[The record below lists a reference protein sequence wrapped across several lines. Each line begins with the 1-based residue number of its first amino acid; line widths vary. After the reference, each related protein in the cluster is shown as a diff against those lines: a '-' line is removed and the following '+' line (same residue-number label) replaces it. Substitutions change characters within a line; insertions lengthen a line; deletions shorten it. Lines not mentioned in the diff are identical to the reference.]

1 MRRRTEH
8 AQRWC
13 AERAIR
19 REYLECAPAHGRFY
33 QGPGCLVVFFGR
45 YKVARYRRIGSWV
58 EHLHGLVI
66 VLDRGGTG
74 VLASFKNRRGPRRAG
89 RKRDLLL
96 DEAA

>member
-1 MRRRTEH
+1 MLRLTEH
-8 AQRWC
+8 AQRRC

-19 REYLECAPAHGRFY
+19 REYLEFAAAHGRFY

-45 YKVARYRRIGSWV
+45 HEVARYRRLGSWV

-66 VLDRGGTG
+66 VLDRDGTL
-74 VLASFKNRRGPRRAG
+74 VLTSFKNRRGPRRAG
-89 RKRDLLL
+89 RKRDSLL